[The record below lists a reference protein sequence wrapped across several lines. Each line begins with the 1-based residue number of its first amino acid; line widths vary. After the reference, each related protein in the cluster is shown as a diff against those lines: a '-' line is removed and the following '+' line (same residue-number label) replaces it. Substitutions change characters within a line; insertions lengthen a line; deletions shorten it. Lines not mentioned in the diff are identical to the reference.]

1 MAVLNK
7 ATDYETILLEG
18 LKNLNRGAKI
28 EEVYDIL
35 EKAGVPYSERIAK
48 ETVWKLVE
56 EGRAKFNNKWLLE
69 IHR

>member
-1 MAVLNK
+1 MAVLDK

-35 EKAGVPYSERIAK
+35 AEAGVHSERIAK

-56 EGRAKFNNKWLLE
+56 EGKAEFNNQWLLE
-69 IHR
+69 TCL